1 MGALLGA
8 QATNG
13 LDAGRLGLTWRQIPA
28 GTYAI
33 GANDIKDN
41 LPENVSLDAFELADV
56 PTTNAQFAAG
66 LKQLGERTSVL
77 MVEEGPDHHWRIL
90 ARGTA
95 EELRGKDLADLFSH
109 ITMGDLFTESGLR
122 TFDSRRSATIGPIV
136 SVSLAARSVSGFD
149 GPNQPALVAPI
160 EASAFAAVFG
170 LRLPTGMEW
179 EAAAGDLSEAK
190 YLNERKLREVAHFL
204 PAQATADVRS
214 KQPNKF
220 GLYDMLGEVWQAMA
234 NSYKIDDG
242 RYRELRGGAWNF
254 DASFAR
260 TARRVSNSNPLFWR
274 NNFGF
279 RLAR

>member
-8 QATNG
+8 QATDG
-13 LDAGRLGLTWRQIPA
+13 LDAGKLGLTWRQIPA

-33 GANDIKDN
+33 GAEDIKDN
-41 LPENVSLDAFELADV
+41 PPENVSLDAFELADV

-66 LKQLGERTSVL
+66 IQQLGARTCVL
-77 MVEEGPDHHWRIL
+77 MVEGPDHHWRIL

-95 EELRGKDLADLFSH
+95 EELKGQGLADLFSR

-122 TFDSRRSATIGPIV
+122 TFDLRRSATIGPIV
-136 SVSLAARSVSGFD
+136 SVSLAARTVSGFD
-149 GPNQPALVAPI
+149 RPNQPALIAPI

-170 LRLPTGMEW
+170 LRLPTGVEW

-190 YLNERKLREVAHFL
+190 YLDEKYLRNVAHFR
-204 PAQATADVRS
+204 PADATADVRS

-220 GLYDMLGEVWQAMA
+220 GLYDVLGEVWQAMA
-234 NSYKIDDG
+234 NPYRINDE

-260 TARRVSNSNPLFWR
+260 PARRASNSKPLFWK